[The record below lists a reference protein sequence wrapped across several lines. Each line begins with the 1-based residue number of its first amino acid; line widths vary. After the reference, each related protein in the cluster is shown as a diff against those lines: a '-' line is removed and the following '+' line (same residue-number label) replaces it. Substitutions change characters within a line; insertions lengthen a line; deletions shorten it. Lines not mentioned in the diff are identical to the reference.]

1 VGLNW
6 KLKLVWL
13 LTFLRWPNVRREH
26 QTITCERSL
35 FCFTNVQMMWYC
47 VSEGTSHT
55 FGKYVRSYVER
66 SNRTTNIRV
75 TLKSTGMFEHRVPNV
90 RQMANQL
97 ILILYDFSPIN
108 SPPPSLILCMS
119 APLSLFYSNESVRDC
134 FG

>member
-1 VGLNW
+1 
-6 KLKLVWL
+6 LKIKTSVTFDFFA
-13 LTFLRWPNVRREH
+13 LT
-26 QTITCERSL
+26 ERSPRTPNDHL
-35 FCFTNVQMMWYC
+35 RKIVICFTNVQMMWYC

-97 ILILYDFSPIN
+97 ILILYDFSTIN